1 MAGTWDALFLALPHV
16 HLSSPTLPT
25 HSTLHDYIASALC
38 SLPLKFNPLLV
49 KSSCYLPLSGWMCC
63 KEELAILVSLLNSW
77 SVIESGT
84 IGLLGK
90 FSLILLSALLFH
102 TFFCLQMSGTVS
114 QCQLVAFLLSLENTH
129 ICERHSTQP
138 TTKTT
143 NSMPLCAYPLPSS
156 VTGWRWWSLRSASI
170 SDCHLSCCLPV

>member
-1 MAGTWDALFLALPHV
+1 MRRPLSYLPHV
-16 HLSSPTLPT
+16 RLSSPTLLT

-38 SLPLKFNPLLV
+38 SLPLEFNSLLV
-49 KSSCYLPLSGWMCC
+49 KSSCCLPLSGWMCC
-63 KEELAILVSLLNSW
+63 EDELVILVSLLNSW
-77 SVIESGT
+77 SLIASGT
-84 IGLLGK
+84 IGLLDK
-90 FSLILLSALLFH
+90 FSLILLSALLSR

-114 QCQLVAFLLSLENTH
+114 QCQLAAFLLSLENTH

-143 NSMPLCAYPLPSS
+143 NTMLLCAYPLPSS
-156 VTGWRWWSLRSASI
+156 VTGWRQWSLRSASI

>member
-1 MAGTWDALFLALPHV
+1 MAGAWDALFLAFPHV
-16 HLSSPTLPT
+16 RLSSPTLPT
-25 HSTLHDYIASALC
+25 HSTLHDYIASALR
-38 SLPLKFNPLLV
+38 SLPLEFNLLLV

-90 FSLILLSALLFH
+90 FSLILLSALLSPDVWYCFSVSAGGPPSFIREYSHLWKTLH
-102 TFFCLQMSGTVS
+102 T
-114 QCQLVAFLLSLENTH
+114 TH
-129 ICERHSTQP
+129 HQDYY
-138 TTKTT
+138 
-143 NSMPLCAYPLPSS
+143 SMPLRAYPLPSS
-156 VTGWRWWSLRSASI
+156 VTGWRRWSLRSASI